1 MFRKSPTAP
10 RRRHAPARK
19 PDPTAGD
26 GSPAGTGP
34 DSDQKSGQK
43 SAQKSGQ
50 NAGRGK
56 DPGAVP
62 SRPPTKRFPRGTII
76 LLSLAAATITA
87 AGMSGIRGILGP
99 VLLTLVL
106 TICAHPVRTRLERRG
121 VPHGIAT
128 GSVIG
133 VVFALLAGFVYAIII
148 AFAQFATILPNYSAQ
163 LADIGS
169 NVAAFLQSI
178 GIGQAQIQ
186 AIAAGFDPS
195 SILNFFTG
203 FLGSVFSITGALVI
217 VLTMLIL
224 MSADGVYVPTILTQL
239 SAKSPNFVI
248 AMTDFAVRVRR
259 YMIVTTLLGVTQ
271 GLLNTL
277 ALWVLQVP
285 AALLWGLL
293 AFLCSFIPN
302 IGYFFALIPPLVFGF
317 LVGGW
322 QTALTVVVIYG
333 LINAIVQSVI
343 QPRVVGNAVALS
355 QTITFFSVLFWAIVI
370 GPIGAI
376 IAVPLSLLAKAIL
389 IDADPDTHWWRPAIG
404 DIVET
409 RRLLRASDA
418 AAKQQR
424 KEKRTTQ
431 TRSPSR

>member
-1 MFRKSPTAP
+1 MFRKSTRNL
-10 RRRHAPARK
+10 RRRHGPG
-19 PDPTAGD
+19 PTPEPTPSGDSAAGPGPHSGGGHD
-26 GSPAGTGP
+26 RGASPA
-34 DSDQKSGQK
+34 
-43 SAQKSGQ
+43 A
-50 NAGRGK
+50 
-56 DPGAVP
+56 
-62 SRPPTKRFPRGTII
+62 PPTKRFPRGTII
-76 LLSLAAATITA
+76 LLSLAAATITT
-87 AGMSGIRGILGP
+87 AGMSGLRGILGP

-128 GSVIG
+128 GSVIA

-169 NVAAFLQSI
+169 SLAAFLESI

-186 AIAAGFDPS
+186 AITAGFDPS

-203 FLGSVFSITGALVI
+203 VLGSVFSITGALVI

-239 SAKSPNFVI
+239 SAKSPNFVL
-248 AMTDFAVRVRR
+248 AMTEFAVRVRR
-259 YMIVTTLLGVTQ
+259 YMIVTTLLGVAQ

-302 IGYFFALIPPLVFGF
+302 IGYFFALIPPVVFGF

-322 QTALTVVVIYG
+322 PTALTVIVIYG

-424 KEKRTTQ
+424 REKRATPVRAPGQ
-431 TRSPSR
+431 